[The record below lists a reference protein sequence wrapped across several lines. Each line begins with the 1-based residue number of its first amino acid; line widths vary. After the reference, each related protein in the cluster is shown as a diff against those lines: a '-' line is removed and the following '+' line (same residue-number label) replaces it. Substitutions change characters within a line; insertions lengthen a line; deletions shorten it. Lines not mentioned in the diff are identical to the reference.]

1 MTSLATKQHLLDSA
15 GYIYN
20 FDRQVYFNRLAK
32 KIFSV
37 DFIEDHDETVLEQ
50 SIREDT
56 NSQEWRFYFNVPP
69 SESVKQ
75 QVTGALG

>member
-1 MTSLATKQHLLDSA
+1 MTSLATKQHLLGSA

-37 DFIEDHDETVLEQ
+37 DFIGDNDETVLEQ
-50 SIREDT
+50 SIREET
-56 NSQEWRFYFNVPP
+56 GSREWRFSKCRFLNP
-69 SESVKQ
+69 
-75 QVTGALG
+75 